1 MRAGVYMVATEPGKP
16 QENVNFLKSQG
27 KPGKVSKKSGKMV
40 DKHPSQEKVKG

>member
-1 MRAGVYMVATEPGKP
+1 MVATEPGKP